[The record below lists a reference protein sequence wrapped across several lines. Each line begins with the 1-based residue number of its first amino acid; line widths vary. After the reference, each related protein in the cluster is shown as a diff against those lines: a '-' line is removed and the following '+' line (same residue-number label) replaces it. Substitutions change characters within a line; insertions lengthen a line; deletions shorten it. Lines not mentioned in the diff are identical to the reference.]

1 LWCNRLNDAQTA
13 GDDAPLE
20 LRIEAKSYLSA
31 DGKPFE
37 VVRDLVLRLDAGSF
51 GALIGPS
58 GCGKTT
64 ILKIAAGLDPD
75 FRGRISVPGSGRL
88 GIVFQEPR
96 LLPWRTVE
104 DNIRLVLPA
113 REPRADLTDLFEVL
127 GLGAH
132 LTHHP
137 GELSLG
143 LARRVAIARA
153 FAVRPD
159 FLLLDEP
166 FVSLDEAVAARLRD
180 ELVAL
185 TQRSR
190 TTTLFVTHDI
200 AEAVQMADRLF
211 FLSDRPTHI
220 MFEKELPPPR
230 GARSQATIASICDE
244 MRGLLAR
251 EAIDAA
257 KR

>member
-1 LWCNRLNDAQTA
+1 LNDTQTA
-13 GDDAPLE
+13 GEAAPLE

-31 DGKPFE
+31 DGTPFE
-37 VVRDLVLRLDAGSF
+37 VVRDLELRLDAGSF

-64 ILKIAAGLDPD
+64 ILRIAAGLDPD
-75 FRGRISVPGSGRL
+75 FRGGLRAPGSGRL

-104 DNIRLVLPA
+104 DNVRLVLPA
-113 REPRADLTDLFEVL
+113 HEAGADLADLFEIL
-127 GLGAH
+127 GLGDH
-132 LTHHP
+132 LARYP
-137 GELSLG
+137 AELSLG

-153 FAVRPD
+153 FAVRPA

-166 FVSLDEAVAARLRD
+166 FVSLDEAVATRLRD

-185 TQRSR
+185 TTRSKV
-190 TTTLFVTHDI
+190 TTLFVTHDLP
-200 AEAVQMADRLF
+200 EAVQLADRLF

-220 MFEKELPPPR
+220 ILEKALPPPR
-230 GARSQATIASICDE
+230 GARSQGMIASICEE
-244 MRGLLAR
+244 MRGVLAGI
-251 EAIDAA
+251 ANNTAPG
-257 KR
+257 

>member
-1 LWCNRLNDAQTA
+1 LNDTQTA
-13 GDDAPLE
+13 GDTAPLE
-20 LRIEAKSYLSA
+20 LRIDAKSYLSA
-31 DGKPFE
+31 DGTPFE
-37 VVRDLVLRLDAGSF
+37 VVRDLKLRLDAGSF

-64 ILKIAAGLDPD
+64 ILRIAAGLDPD
-75 FRGRISVPGSGRL
+75 FRGRLHAPGSGHL

-104 DNIRLVLPA
+104 DNVRLVLPA
-113 REPRADLTDLFEVL
+113 HKARADLTDLFEIL
-127 GLGAH
+127 GLGSH
-132 LTHHP
+132 LDRYP
-137 GELSLG
+137 SELSLG

-153 FAVRPD
+153 FAVRPA

-166 FVSLDEAVAARLRD
+166 FVSLDEAVATRLRD

-185 TQRSR
+185 TTRSKI
-190 TTTLFVTHDI
+190 TTLFVTHDL
-200 AEAVQMADRLF
+200 AEAVQLADRLF

-220 MFEKELPPPR
+220 ILEKALPPPR
-230 GARSQATIASICDE
+230 GARSQGMIASICDE

-251 EAIDAA
+251 AAIDAGES
-257 KR
+257 

>member
-1 LWCNRLNDAQTA
+1 LNDTQTA
-13 GDDAPLE
+13 GDTAPLE
-20 LRIEAKSYLSA
+20 LRIDAKSYLSA
-31 DGKPFE
+31 DGTPFE
-37 VVRDLVLRLDAGSF
+37 VVRDLKLRLDAGSF

-64 ILKIAAGLDPD
+64 ILRIAAGLDPD
-75 FRGRISVPGSGRL
+75 FRGRLHAPGSGRL

-104 DNIRLVLPA
+104 DNVRLVLPA
-113 REPRADLTDLFEVL
+113 YDARADLTDLFEIL
-127 GLGAH
+127 GLGSH
-132 LTHHP
+132 LDRYP
-137 GELSLG
+137 SELSLG

-153 FAVRPD
+153 FAVRPA

-166 FVSLDEAVAARLRD
+166 FVSLDEAVATRLRD

-185 TQRSR
+185 TTRSKI
-190 TTTLFVTHDI
+190 TTLFVTHDL
-200 AEAVQMADRLF
+200 AEAVQLADRLF

-220 MFEKELPPPR
+220 ILEKALPPPR
-230 GARSQATIASICDE
+230 GARSQGMIASICDE

-251 EAIDAA
+251 AAIDAGES
-257 KR
+257 